1 MKMTNDEKQVLS
13 DTIDRLNEGLDSI
26 IALYNES
33 ETDKPILD
41 FEDDV
46 ITAIEQAK
54 EKYGDQNINDHLN
67 NIMREILSMMT

>member
-13 DTIDRLNEGLDSI
+13 DTIDGLNEGLDSI

-33 ETDKPILD
+33 ETDKPIID

-46 ITAIEQAK
+46 ISAIEQAK
-54 EKYGDQNINDHLN
+54 EKYGDQNITDHLN
-67 NIMREILSMMT
+67 NIMREILSMMK

>member
-13 DTIDRLNEGLDSI
+13 DTIDGLNEGLDSI

-33 ETDKPILD
+33 ETDKPIID

-46 ITAIEQAK
+46 ISAIEQAK
-54 EKYGDQNINDHLN
+54 EKYGDKNITDHLN